1 MLSIISDIP
10 IIPMTAPM
18 TNNSII
24 TSIAPTKNSN
34 TEIRLTSP
42 FIKKP
47 RKRIKSASIAIIPA
61 KLIRFEYNWYKKPK
75 KMIHVN
81 ISDINGLVTNWD
93 RLLNKLLVVKME
105 LIIVCIA
112 MK

>member
-1 MLSIISDIP
+1 MLSPNIIMLSIISDIP

-42 FIKKP
+42 FIKN
-47 RKRIKSASIAIIPA
+47 RER
-61 KLIRFEYNWYKKPK
+61 
-75 KMIHVN
+75 
-81 ISDINGLVTNWD
+81 
-93 RLLNKLLVVKME
+93 E
-105 LIIVCIA
+105 LKVQA
-112 MK
+112 LQ